1 MALPNTIENGPGKW
15 PDATKLQENFDYL
28 YALIIGGGVIKQDTL
43 ANLKT
48 FAALNPTVA
57 FACIDTG
64 DYTLMAYLGTTTRG
78 DGGFVISGGGL

>member
-48 FAALNPTVA
+48 FAALNPTIA
-57 FACIDTG
+57 FFCIDE
-64 DYTLMAYLGTTTRG
+64 DNTLLAYMGKTTIG

>member
-1 MALPNTIENGPGKW
+1 MSVPNTIENGPGKF

-28 YALIIGGGVIKQDTL
+28 DGLICGGTLKKDTL

-57 FACIDTG
+57 FIAVENV
-64 DYTLMAYLGTTTRG
+64 LNLAYIYMGTTLVG
-78 DGGFVISGGGL
+78 DGGFVIIGGGVI